1 MYYTGLAPKYE
12 IGGYVTIG
20 RSVLCTHKSYVDRLE
35 VIYVHSEKIWEV
47 IKSLGGG
54 KSPIVWGKLPSDKS
68 FQ

>member
-35 VIYVHSEKIWEV
+35 VIYVHIEKIPQ
-47 IKSLGGG
+47 SGDM
-54 KSPIVWGKLPSDKS
+54 SDPFLYLSK
-68 FQ
+68 FLYRVGQIC